1 MPPTVSAERIS
12 FDSSLPW
19 ALSPRVSVR
28 PEPFGALLYNF
39 GTRQLSFLK
48 DRRLVGV
55 VQSLEDYPDA
65 RSACRAHQVS
75 EAELP
80 QFDAALAR
88 LAAGAMLVSRT
99 ASPTASPTTEETS

>member
-1 MPPTVSAERIS
+1 MPPTVSTKPVS

-48 DRRLVGV
+48 DLRLVRV
-55 VQSLEDYPDA
+55 VQSLENYPDA
-65 RSACRAHQVS
+65 RSACRAHQVT
-75 EAELP
+75 EAEQP

-88 LAAGAMLVSRT
+88 LAAGAMLVSR
-99 ASPTASPTTEETS
+99 PTEETS